1 MISLYFHLKNSVKLC
16 LVVVLRL
23 KVKSSAHFCK

>member
-1 MISLYFHLKNSVKLC
+1 MNMKLEK

-23 KVKSSAHFCK
+23 KAN